1 MEIYS
6 SRLFPLVAVAP
17 IMSFWVTE
25 SSPDFRA
32 LSIQKSKVQVTCSKL
47 FCWQPHHQIKLGV
60 EMQAK
65 PIYAASPLLGI
76 LYGSM
81 RGGIATEERNN
92 RIHPG
97 GGKPRALL

>member
-1 MEIYS
+1 
-6 SRLFPLVAVAP
+6 
-17 IMSFWVTE
+17 MSFWVTE

-65 PIYAASPLLGI
+65 PMLVAGSPLLGI

-81 RGGIATEERNN
+81 GGGITTEERNN

-97 GGKPRALL
+97 GGKRRVLL